1 MSLFLKKLLLS
12 VILFLSL
19 NFLYFEIL
27 LNVDFNFIK
36 INESSKFEN
45 NDFNVLAL
53 GTSLV
58 LDGID
63 SQLLSDQGYS
73 AYNFGVGGSS
83 LKTNWYQLN
92 KYLEKN
98 AIPQYLILGLGSC
111 LNNNY
116 SSLNRLK
123 NEFIHPVVRYLYEGP
138 KPSVYELPMI
148 KFKWLATE
156 NLKKLV
162 SKQHREAKL
171 VLGQLRI
178 RRKVPDQTKYRAKL
192 KQEITFDDYKGAKY
206 MFKIDSI
213 CKSNNI
219 KLVIVEMPGY
229 KNTRNEVPVGPNLI
243 TNKDDSLYI
252 YNLNNKILCDSLFDP
267 ENDWLGN
274 SHLNQYG
281 AKKLTKY
288 IYKNV
293 LLD

>member
-1 MSLFLKKLLLS
+1 M
-12 VILFLSL
+12 V
-19 NFLYFEIL
+19 
-27 LNVDFNFIK
+27 
-36 INESSKFEN
+36 
-45 NDFNVLAL
+45 NVLYQLVIQKIDSNFYKAIEIKNFEDENFKCIVL
-53 GTSLV
+53 GNSLT

-63 SQLLSDQGYS
+63 TEYLTNKGISS
-73 AYNFGVGGSS
+73 YNFALAGSTLKSNYIQLNHYISYNSKPKIVLLGLGSS
-83 LKTNWYQLN
+83 LKNYGN
-92 KYLEKN
+92 IKSSN
-98 AIPQYLILGLGSC
+98 AI
-111 LNNNY
+111 
-116 SSLNRLK
+116 
-123 NEFIHPVVRYLYEGP
+123 HPIIDFCYGGFKERFDN
-138 KPSVYELPMI
+138 LPMI